1 MPQLPLVH
9 RGIIS
14 RKLKTMV
21 YVLEGLNSLATTY
34 FYYYLYFYTQSRFN
48 FQALQNLGLASFLG
62 FVYAGGSFFGG
73 RLAQRFGY
81 FTSIRLGV
89 LVMAVAFVSCGQA
102 PSLWLA
108 VAFTLT
114 GSLGMCCT
122 WPAMEALV
130 SEGEPPAR
138 LQGLVGIYNFV
149 WAVSA
154 AFAFFTGGAM
164 LEHWGMS
171 SMFLFP
177 AAILLVELL
186 LVLRLERAVSSPS
199 AAQPAPPLPLLH
211 AEKESYKSPVA
222 PRTFLKMAWVANP
235 MAYLAINTI
244 ISTVPTLARGLK
256 LNPTHAGIVCSIWLF
271 TRAAAFVALR
281 LWTGWHYRFR
291 FLAWAYAAMILSF
304 AGMMLAPQ
312 VWLLILSQ
320 AAFGLTV
327 GLIYYSSLFYS
338 MDVGETKGEHGGM
351 HEAVI
356 GLGNGTGPAIAALA
370 LACFP
375 KHLGSGAIADCLV
388 LTAGLV
394 VLLWIRF
401 KAQPSSR

>member
-9 RGIIS
+9 RGITS

-48 FQALQNLGLASFLG
+48 FQALQNLWLASFLG

-154 AFAFFTGGAM
+154 AFAGTISFIPVF
-164 LEHWGMS
+164 
-171 SMFLFP
+171 
-177 AAILLVELL
+177 
-186 LVLRLERAVSSPS
+186 RC
-199 AAQPAPPLPLLH
+199 
-211 AEKESYKSPVA
+211 AESTPGFS
-222 PRTFLKMAWVANP
+222 
-235 MAYLAINTI
+235 LAISFHFDPVP
-244 ISTVPTLARGLK
+244 ST
-256 LNPTHAGIVCSIWLF
+256 
-271 TRAAAFVALR
+271 
-281 LWTGWHYRFR
+281 
-291 FLAWAYAAMILSF
+291 
-304 AGMMLAPQ
+304 
-312 VWLLILSQ
+312 
-320 AAFGLTV
+320 
-327 GLIYYSSLFYS
+327 
-338 MDVGETKGEHGGM
+338 
-351 HEAVI
+351 
-356 GLGNGTGPAIAALA
+356 ALA
-370 LACFP
+370 IFMKLSPGFT
-375 KHLGSGAIADCLV
+375 V
-388 LTAGLV
+388 
-394 VLLWIRF
+394 
-401 KAQPSSR
+401 